1 MNKKLGEL
9 MRSRKSVQRREE
21 GREGRGGGKARPELG
36 ETLPVQE
43 AWREKLVRQH
53 NQGVWRGK
61 CPKKG

>member
-1 MNKKLGEL
+1 